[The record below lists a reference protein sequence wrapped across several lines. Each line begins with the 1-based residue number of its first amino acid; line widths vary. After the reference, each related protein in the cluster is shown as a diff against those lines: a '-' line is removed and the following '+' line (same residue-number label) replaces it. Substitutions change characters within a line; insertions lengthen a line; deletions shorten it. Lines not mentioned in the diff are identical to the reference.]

1 MSNRIA
7 EFRRKVAEGKRVS
20 LNLPAMARRDEEFMT
35 CWQADPGYSFV
46 SQDVVSL
53 EPSVTAHFTRD
64 KRYCWATVDGIG
76 KKPYYDG
83 TILMIDDIYL
93 MTASQL
99 PPTAALIR
107 KAWDTGLFETW
118 LQDPEGVK
126 KCLKAPRSF
135 AKVCALGL
143 GYGMGAKKL
152 QKTCEEFGT
161 VLTFAEAKEVRA
173 AYWRLFSGL
182 RAFADTL
189 QWRIEKEGVI
199 TNPFWYR
206 ITPEPHKAFN
216 AYIQSTASGVLDLYC
231 LLLFNDAP
239 DFKFVTIIHDEV
251 IFQIPDERIKDLA
264 ALTDMVCKDLNETL
278 NWTVPIRFGT
288 VISKTFKEFK

>member
-1 MSNRIA
+1 MSDRIA
-7 EFRRKVAEGKRVS
+7 KFQRKAAEGKRVS
-20 LNLPAMARRDEEFMT
+20 LNLPAMARRDEEFMS
-35 CWQADPGYSFV
+35 CWRADPGYSFV

-53 EPSVTAHFTRD
+53 EPSVTAHFTQD
-64 KRYCWATVDGIG
+64 KRYRWATVDGIG

-83 TILMIDDIYL
+83 TILMIDDVYL

-99 PPTAALIR
+99 PPTAATIR

-189 QWRIEKEGVI
+189 QWRIEKDGAIV
-199 TNPFWYR
+199 NPFWYR

-216 AYIQSTASGVLDLYC
+216 AYIQSSASGVLDLYC
-231 LLLFNDAP
+231 VLLFEKAP
-239 DFKFVTIIHDEV
+239 WANFVTLIHDESICQV
-251 IFQIPDERIKDLA
+251 PDDKLLEFKQISEEA
-264 ALTDMVCKDLNETL
+264 VTELNHL
-278 NWTVPIRFGT
+278 LQWSVPIRFGT